1 MAKSYFEKEVKQRVK
16 ELDSMEDVL
25 AIGSLTL
32 ASYASSARSAM
43 LTQHLV
49 QALVPNN
56 PEVPGVST
64 GYEHMFGEYSNSYKR
79 TDKKLRI
86 IKKIQKYGDTVY
98 TLLVQDKDGK
108 YDIIQRQ
115 EVKHLAE
122 SYGYRIN
129 NECIDSHSQGDKIDK
144 NTILYK
150 SPCMDEY
157 GNFMYGVNAKCIYVV
172 SSETIEDAIVVS
184 ESFAKKMATTK
195 VDKCSVMINDNDVM
209 LNMYGDADEYKAFP
223 DIGEKMKDSIIC
235 ATRKRN
241 KTLDQLTMKNSN
253 LRKLYPSDDVFQIQD
268 NYYVG
273 DINVWANKSYDE
285 IPDIPANAQ
294 LKKYYKRNIDYYT
307 EIFNLFGKIIN
318 TPGTKYSKEF
328 SRLYAKARDFLD
340 PGCKYAED
348 EKIFSNLL
356 IEFTLFKSVKLFR
369 GCKLCGRY
377 QIILGTHIW

>member
-49 QALVPNN
+49 QALIPNN
-56 PEVPGVST
+56 PEIPGVST
-64 GYEHMFGEYSNSYKR
+64 GYEHMFGEYSNSYLR

-98 TLLVQDKDGK
+98 TLLVQDKNGE

-122 SYGYRIN
+122 SYGYRVN
-129 NECIDSHSQGDKIDK
+129 NKCIDTYSQGDKIDK

-157 GNFMYGVNAKCIYVV
+157 GNYMYGVNAKCVYVV

-184 ESFAKKMATTK
+184 CVWKM
-195 VDKCSVMINDNDVM
+195 SSLGNI
-209 LNMYGDADEYKAFP
+209 F
-223 DIGEKMKDSIIC
+223 
-235 ATRKRN
+235 
-241 KTLDQLTMKNSN
+241 
-253 LRKLYPSDDVFQIQD
+253 LRL
-268 NYYVG
+268 
-273 DINVWANKSYDE
+273 
-285 IPDIPANAQ
+285 
-294 LKKYYKRNIDYYT
+294 
-307 EIFNLFGKIIN
+307 LFFIV
-318 TPGTKYSKEF
+318 S
-328 SRLYAKARDFLD
+328 
-340 PGCKYAED
+340 
-348 EKIFSNLL
+348 
-356 IEFTLFKSVKLFR
+356 
-369 GCKLCGRY
+369 
-377 QIILGTHIW
+377 